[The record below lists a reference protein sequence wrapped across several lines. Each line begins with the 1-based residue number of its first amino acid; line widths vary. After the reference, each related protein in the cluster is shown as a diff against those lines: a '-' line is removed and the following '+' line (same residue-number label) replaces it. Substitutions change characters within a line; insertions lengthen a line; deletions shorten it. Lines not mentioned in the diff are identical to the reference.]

1 MLLKQLLSPQTLL
14 SLLFWHS
21 FHGIRR
27 SLQGLNHRISV
38 LSLCWASTSVGKKWI
53 LLRYIQKKKDI
64 YKKTVEV
71 KRKWK
76 VPSCF
81 GSWNFGKEWYC
92 AKVTKPLMGFGYSHD
107 FLSLIEWNLNKP
119 WISTSRAFLL
129 PYLHLIP
136 WEGFSCTPFLIFP

>member
-1 MLLKQLLSPQTLL
+1 MLLKQLLCPQTLL

-27 SLQGLNHRISV
+27 SLQGLNHRISA

-76 VPSCF
+76 VPSCL

-107 FLSLIEWNLNKP
+107 LDRIKSKQTLDFHIQ
-119 WISTSRAFLL
+119 
-129 PYLHLIP
+129 
-136 WEGFSCTPFLIFP
+136 GFSTALSSSHTMRRL